1 MIQLTPVPMDIPT
14 GGRDVRRVVVNS
26 DQLRAEKLAA
36 GDLVRVEVA
45 EGGRKVRISL
55 FGYEWR

>member
-1 MIQLTPVPMDIPT
+1 MDIPT